1 MKPAAQHV
9 VDLKNQYFIPC
20 LYHFYQ
26 EPPVI
31 VKGAMQYLY
40 DNDGKQYT
48 DFYAGVTVMNCGHC
62 NPEIIEPAI
71 EQIRTLQHT
80 TTIYLTNPTVELGRE
95 LVEYLDCELKK
106 LFFVNSG
113 SEANEGAILLSRLYT
128 GKRGIIAVNGGLHG
142 RTDLTMNATGIE
154 MWRTDPDE
162 TLPIHFVPKPHCAQ
176 CELNLSPDS
185 CNMACLN
192 AVENLLQCET
202 DIAAMI
208 IEPIQGNGG
217 IIVPPDDYFIRL
229 KTILAQH
236 NVLLI
241 LDEVQTG
248 LGRTGTT
255 YRFKSLGIEPDILTT
270 AKALGNGFPIAAFCT
285 TNKIAEIYRKPG
297 ASTTGGNAVSATAAL
312 AVIDYHEKHQLA
324 AQAAARGKY
333 LRAKLVEL
341 QHEFSFVA
349 EVRGAGLMLGM
360 ELMADGQP
368 LTTATD
374 QILEIMKDRGFLIGK
389 TGVNRNILTFL
400 PPLII
405 TQADIDAMLEALSFA
420 LNTLKKQS
428 NN

>member
-1 MKPAAQHV
+1 MNHAAQHV
-9 VDLKNQYFIPC
+9 VNLKTEYFIPC

-26 EPPVI
+26 DPPVI
-31 VKGAMQYLY
+31 VSGKMQYLY
-40 DNDGKQYT
+40 DNEGKQYT

-80 TTIYLTNPTVELGRE
+80 TTIYLTNPTVELGRK
-95 LVEYLDCELKK
+95 LVEYLDCKLKK

-176 CELNLSPDS
+176 CELGLSPDN
-185 CNMACLN
+185 CNLACLD
-192 AVENLLQCET
+192 AVDKLLQQDN

-217 IIVPPDDYFIRL
+217 IIVPPDDYFSRL
-229 KTILAQH
+229 KTILTKHQ
-236 NVLLI
+236 VLLI
-241 LDEVQTG
+241 FDEVQTG
-248 LGRTGTT
+248 LGRTGAK
-255 YRFKSLGIEPDILTT
+255 YRFKTLGIEPDILTT

-285 TNKIAEIYRKPG
+285 TAEIAECYRKPG
-297 ASTTGGNAVSATAAL
+297 ASTTGGNAVSARAAL
-312 AVIDYHEKHQLA
+312 AVLDYHEKHNLA
-324 AQAAARGKY
+324 EHAATEGKY
-333 LRAKLVEL
+333 LLTKLRELGAK
-341 QHEFSFVA
+341 FNFIA
-349 EVRGAGLMLGM
+349 EIRGAGLMLGM
-360 ELMADGQP
+360 ELALDGQP
-368 LTTATD
+368 LSVMTD
-374 QILEIMKDRGFLIGK
+374 NILEVMKDQQFLIGK
-389 TGVNRNILTFL
+389 TGVNRNVLTFM

-405 TQADIDAMLEALSFA
+405 NRNVIDAMLKALSHA
-420 LNTLKKQS
+420 LQTVEVS
-428 NN
+428 P